1 MAVCP
6 VPGKEHAHE
15 AVENFLVIQI
25 FHCASF
31 LSSLATQQ
39 LLIHD
44 RSPPRS
50 AA

>member
-31 LSSLATQQ
+31 LSLSRDSATA
-39 LLIHD
+39 D
-44 RSPPRS
+44 P
-50 AA
+50 